1 LVEAGNNMS
10 EEEDKLML
18 ERYQGWNKVLY
29 DKCANNEIQ
38 DVFVMN
44 QPECLDDRD
53 SPPPH

>member
-1 LVEAGNNMS
+1 MS